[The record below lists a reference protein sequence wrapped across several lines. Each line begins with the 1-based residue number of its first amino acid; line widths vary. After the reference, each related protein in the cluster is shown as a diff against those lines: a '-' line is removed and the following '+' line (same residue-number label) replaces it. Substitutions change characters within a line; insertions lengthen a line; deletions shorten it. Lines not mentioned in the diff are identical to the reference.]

1 MDFGMFASWLLVR
14 VSLHQQTGRPQCYQ
28 GPSVSRMR
36 IPTAKWAL
44 WLVLSIVSTAW
55 LQQRHWSSRSLCRQ
69 HLFRNCGCK
78 THRSLQCRPV
88 HTLQCPVQHFTI
100 TTFRFFYKR
109 FITSATSWNDMH
121 WVTWFSVIST
131 AWLQQCQ
138 WSSCCLCTQHLMR
151 ICGCEAH
158 CSLQC
163 RHVQTLTCPLQHF
176 TITTLK

>member
-1 MDFGMFASWLLVR
+1 MTSRAPLIWVLSNKLPVKGAKRSMRMDFGMFASWLLVR

-100 TTFRFFYKR
+100 TTFWFFNKR
-109 FITSATSWNDMH
+109 FITSATSWND
-121 WVTWFSVIST
+121 
-131 AWLQQCQ
+131 
-138 WSSCCLCTQHLMR
+138 
-151 ICGCEAH
+151 ICSFFIHSFKLRA
-158 CSLQC
+158 
-163 RHVQTLTCPLQHF
+163 R
-176 TITTLK
+176 